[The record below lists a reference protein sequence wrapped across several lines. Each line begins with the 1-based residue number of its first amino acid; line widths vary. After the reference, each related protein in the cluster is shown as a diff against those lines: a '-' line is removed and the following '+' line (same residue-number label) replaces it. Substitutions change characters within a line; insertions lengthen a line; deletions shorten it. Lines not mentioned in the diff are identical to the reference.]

1 LGMNFSFLNSRDQ
14 CTLSFQG
21 IATPCK
27 KEEHMDQFLSTYP
40 FKNKPFVHQQAYLQ
54 RFWEYQVAAL
64 FADMGTGKSFML
76 INNVAM
82 LYDKGKLNGFLIV
95 APKGVYRN
103 WYDTEIPKHLPDHV
117 VYRMAIWSPNPRKAE
132 QKAMDDLFTVTED
145 LKILVMNIEAFSTAK
160 GTAYAKRFLLVHNAM
175 MAIDEST
182 TIKTPGSARS
192 KNTEKVG
199 RGARYRRILT
209 GSPVTKSPMDLYQQC
224 AFLSDDCLDVSSYY
238 VFQARYA
245 VTVER
250 QLNTHSFK
258 QIVGYRRLDELKEKL
273 DRFAYRVKKE
283 ECLDLPDKLYV
294 KREVDLTPEQLKYYN
309 EMKAFAMA
317 QIDGGLVST
326 VNALTQLMRLHQIV
340 CGHVKLDDGTVIEL
354 PNKRMDELL
363 SVVEETDGK
372 LIIWANYRHDIEAI
386 KLALSKEYGMNSVG
400 MYYGDTEMDE
410 RKRVLEEFQNP
421 DSEMRFFVGNPST
434 GGYGLTLT
442 AANTMVYYSNSF
454 DLEKRLQSEDRA
466 HRIGQTKNVTY
477 IDLIAVGTVD
487 EKIVKALRAKIDIA
501 TQVLGEE
508 IKTWLI

>member
-1 LGMNFSFLNSRDQ
+1 
-14 CTLSFQG
+14 
-21 IATPCK
+21 
-27 KEEHMDQFLSTYP
+27 MDQFLSTYP

-54 RFWEYQVAAL
+54 RFWDFPVAAL

-82 LYDKGKLNGFLIV
+82 LYDKGKINGFLIV

-103 WYDTEIPKHLPDHV
+103 WFDTEIPKHLPDHV
-117 VYRMAIWSPNPRKAE
+117 VYRMAIWNPSPRKAE
-132 QKAMDDLFTVTED
+132 QKAMDELFTVTED
-145 LKILVMNIEAFSTAK
+145 LKILVMNVEAFSTAK

-199 RGARYRRILT
+199 RGARFRRILT
-209 GSPVTKSPMDLYQQC
+209 GSPVTKSPLDLYQQC
-224 AFLSDDCLDVSSYY
+224 AFLSDGCLDVSSYY

-258 QIVGYRRLDELKEKL
+258 QIVGYRRLDELKAKL
-273 DRFAYRVKKE
+273 DRFAFRVKKE
-283 ECLDLPDKLYV
+283 DCLDLPDKLYV
-294 KREVDLTPEQLKYYN
+294 KREVDLTPEQTKYYN
-309 EMKAFAMA
+309 EMKAFAMT

-326 VNALTQLMRLHQIV
+326 VNALTQIMRLHQIV
-340 CGHVKLDDGTVIEL
+340 CGHTKLDDGTVIEL
-354 PNKRMDELL
+354 PNKRLDELL
-363 SVVEETDGK
+363 AVVEETDGK
-372 LIIWANYRHDIEAI
+372 IIIWANYRHSLEAI

-400 MYYGDTEMDE
+400 MYYGDTDDDE
-410 RKRVLEEFQNP
+410 RKRVLQEFQDP
-421 DSEMRFFVGNPST
+421 DSEMRFFVANQST

-442 AANTMVYYSNSF
+442 AANTTVYYSNSF

-477 IDLIAVGTVD
+477 IDLMAVGTVD
-487 EKIVKALRAKIDIA
+487 EKIVKTLRAKIDIA

-508 IKTWLI
+508 IKQWLI

>member
-1 LGMNFSFLNSRDQ
+1 
-14 CTLSFQG
+14 
-21 IATPCK
+21 
-27 KEEHMDQFLSTYP
+27 MDQFLSTYP

-54 RFWEYQVAAL
+54 RFWEYPVAAL

-82 LYDKGKLNGFLIV
+82 LYDRGKINGFLIV

-103 WYDTEIPKHLPDHV
+103 WFDTEIPKHLPEHV
-117 VYRMAIWSPNPRKAE
+117 VYRMAIWNPSPRKAE

-145 LKILVMNIEAFSTAK
+145 LKILVMNVEAFSTAK

-182 TIKTPGSARS
+182 TIKTHTSARS

-199 RGARYRRILT
+199 RGARFRRILT

-224 AFLSDDCLDVSSYY
+224 AFLSDGCLNVSSFY
-238 VFQARYA
+238 VFQARYC

-258 QIVGYRRLDELKEKL
+258 QVVGYRRLDELKEKL
-273 DRFAYRVKKE
+273 DRFAFRVKKE

-294 KREVDLTPEQLKYYN
+294 KREVDLTPEQLKAYN
-309 EMKAFAMA
+309 EMKAYAMA
-317 QIDGGLVST
+317 QIEGGLVST
-326 VNALTQLMRLHQIV
+326 VNALTQIMRLHQIV
-340 CGHVKLDDGTVIEL
+340 CGHVKLDDGTVLEL

-363 SVVEETDGK
+363 AVVEETDGK
-372 LIIWANYRHDIEAI
+372 IIIWANYRHDIEAI
-386 KLALSKEYGMNSVG
+386 KIALSKEYGMNSVG
-400 MYYGDTEMDE
+400 MYFGDTDMDE
-410 RKRVLEEFQNP
+410 RKRVVEQFQNP

-442 AANTMVYYSNSF
+442 AAHTMVYYSNSF

-487 EKIVKALRAKIDIA
+487 EKIVKALRSKIDIA

-508 IKTWLI
+508 FKAWLI

>member
-1 LGMNFSFLNSRDQ
+1 M
-14 CTLSFQG
+14 T
-21 IATPCK
+21 
-27 KEEHMDQFLSTYP
+27 QFLSTYP

-54 RFWEYQVAAL
+54 RFWEYPVAAL

-103 WYDTEIPKHLPDHV
+103 WFDTEIPKHLPSHV
-117 VYRMAIWSPNPRKAE
+117 VYRMALWSASPRKAE
-132 QKAMDDLFTVTED
+132 QKAMDELFTVTED

-175 MAIDEST
+175 MAVDEST

-199 RGARYRRILT
+199 RGARFRRILT

-224 AFLSDDCLDVSSYY
+224 AFLSDGCLDVSSYY

-245 VTVER
+245 VTIER
-250 QLNTHSFK
+250 QLNTHTFK

-273 DRFAYRVKKE
+273 DRFAFRVKKE
-283 ECLDLPDKLYV
+283 ECLDLPEKLYV
-294 KREVDLTPEQLKYYN
+294 KREVDLTPEQQKAYN
-309 EMKAFAMA
+309 EMRTLALA
-317 QIDGGLVST
+317 QVSGGLVST
-326 VNALTQLMRLHQIV
+326 VNALTQLMRMHQIV
-340 CGHVKLDDGTVIEL
+340 CGHVKLDDGTVIDL
-354 PNKRMDELL
+354 PNKRLDELL

-400 MYYGDTEMDE
+400 MYYGDTDMDE

-421 DSEMRFFVGNPST
+421 DGEMRFFVGNPST

-442 AANTMVYYSNSF
+442 AASTMVYYSNSF

-508 IKTWLI
+508 LKTWLI

>member
-1 LGMNFSFLNSRDQ
+1 MN
-14 CTLSFQG
+14 
-21 IATPCK
+21 
-27 KEEHMDQFLSTYP
+27 QFLSTYP

-54 RFWEYQVAAL
+54 RFWEFPVAAL

-82 LYDKGKLNGFLIV
+82 LYDRGKINGFLIV

-103 WYDTEIPKHLPDHV
+103 WFDTEIPKHLPDHV
-117 VYRMAIWSPNPRKAE
+117 VYRMAIWSPSPRKAE
-132 QKAMDDLFTVTED
+132 QKAMDELFTVTED
-145 LKILVMNIEAFSTAK
+145 LKILVMNVEAFSTAK

-182 TIKTPGSARS
+182 TIKTPNSARS

-224 AFLSDDCLDVSSYY
+224 AFLSDNCLDVSSYY

-294 KREVDLTPEQLKYYN
+294 KRDVDLTPEQLKYYN

-317 QIDGGLVST
+317 QVGGGLVST

-340 CGHVKLDDGTVIEL
+340 CGHVKLDDGTVIDL
-354 PNKRMDELL
+354 PNKRMDELMA
-363 SVVEETDGK
+363 VVEETDGK
-372 LIIWANYRHDIEAI
+372 IIIWANYRHDIEAI
-386 KLALSKEYGMNSVG
+386 KLALSKEYGMNAVG
-400 MYYGDTEMDE
+400 MYYGDTDMDE
-410 RKRVLEEFQNP
+410 RKRVLQEFQNP

-508 IKTWLI
+508 LKKWLI

>member
-1 LGMNFSFLNSRDQ
+1 M
-14 CTLSFQG
+14 T
-21 IATPCK
+21 
-27 KEEHMDQFLSTYP
+27 QFLATYP
-40 FKNKPFVHQQAYLQ
+40 FKNKPFVHQQVYLQ
-54 RFWEYQVAAL
+54 RFWEYPVAAL

-82 LYDKGKLNGFLIV
+82 LYDKGRLNGFLIV

-103 WYDTEIPKHLPDHV
+103 WFDTEIPKHLPSHV
-117 VYRMAIWSPNPRKAE
+117 VYRMALWSPSPRKAE
-132 QKAMDDLFTVTED
+132 QKAMDELFTVTED

-175 MAIDEST
+175 MAVDEST

-199 RGARYRRILT
+199 RGARFRRILT

-224 AFLSDDCLDVSSYY
+224 AFLSDNCLDVSSYY

-250 QLNTHSFK
+250 QLNTHTFK

-273 DRFAYRVKKE
+273 DRFAFRVKKE

-294 KREVDLTPEQLKYYN
+294 KREVDLTPEQQKAYN
-309 EMKAFAMA
+309 EMRTLALA
-317 QIDGGLVST
+317 QISGGLVST
-326 VNALTQLMRLHQIV
+326 VNALTQLMRMHQIV
-340 CGHVKLDDGTVIEL
+340 CGHVKLDDGTVVDL
-354 PNKRMDELL
+354 PNKRLDELL

-386 KLALSKEYGMNSVG
+386 KLALSKEYGMNAVG
-400 MYYGDTEMDE
+400 MYYGDTDMDE

-421 DSEMRFFVGNPST
+421 DSGMRFFVGNPST

-442 AANTMVYYSNSF
+442 AASTMVYYSNSF

-508 IKTWLI
+508 LKTWLI